1 MLLGGEPP
9 LEEGERW
16 VITLHAH
23 AWPLIRATWPLL
35 VLLVLPVPYA
45 ALDVALPDLRL
56 AAFSPLFLTLLV
68 VLAAVYIL
76 KWLLLDLLPW
86 SQRVYML
93 TDRRLIAQ
101 SGVLAVHRRET
112 SLLKIQESDYVSRGP
127 VARLLDV
134 GDVEVQTSGGL
145 GTIVLGA
152 VAHPRHVQSLINAQA
167 RALRDDVTRQR
178 RAELPDEVVRRL
190 TAVVQGVPAVHSSP
204 TERVRAVSPRALR
217 AQRRLSLLTDE
228 AVVEVVRR
236 HPVVLAVGLL
246 GPLLAVLFVAVA
258 TAIVGPA
265 LLPIAA
271 GVVVCV
277 LAPWAV
283 WRVLTY
289 LAHEY
294 VLTTERL
301 MELRNAP
308 FVFQMR
314 DIVQLSSVQDVI
326 LEIPT
331 LFGRLADIGDVVV
344 EVEGPG
350 DPVVLK
356 SVGRPAQ
363 FQKLVFETI
372 DERRRR
378 QQDKEDQR
386 LVTTL
391 SRWFEEYHRLQQGG
405 PP

>member
-1 MLLGGEPP
+1 
-9 LEEGERW
+9 
-16 VITLHAH
+16 
-23 AWPLIRATWPLL
+23 
-35 VLLVLPVPYA
+35 
-45 ALDVALPDLRL
+45 
-56 AAFSPLFLTLLV
+56 
-68 VLAAVYIL
+68 
-76 KWLLLDLLPW
+76 
-86 SQRVYML
+86 
-93 TDRRLIAQ
+93 
-101 SGVLAVHRRET
+101 
-112 SLLKIQESDYVSRGP
+112 LKIQESDYVSRGP

-134 GDVEVQTSGGL
+134 GNVEVQTSGGL
-145 GTIVLGA
+145 GTIVLSA
-152 VAHPRHVQSLINAQA
+152 VAHPRHVQSLINTQA

-190 TAVVQGVPAVHSSP
+190 SAVVQGVPAVHTAP
-204 TERVRAVSPRALR
+204 TERVRPVSPRALR
-217 AQRRLSLLTDE
+217 AQRRLSLLPDE
-228 AVVEVVRR
+228 AVVEVVRQ
-236 HPVVLAVGLL
+236 HPFVLAVGLL
-246 GPLLAVLFVAVA
+246 APLFAALFVAVA
-258 TAIVGPA
+258 AAFAGSA

-271 GVVVCV
+271 GVVMCV

-289 LAHEY
+289 LSHEY